1 MTPKALPEQNRPRQ
15 IAADAALLVVALI
28 WGSTFVMVKQAI
40 DAYPVFPFLAIR
52 FSIGAASLA
61 VLCLVFRAWPTWQT
75 VKAGAILGLLLFGG
89 YALQTIGLQWTSASK
104 AGFITGLSVV
114 MVPIMAALLVR
125 AAPGRAALIG
135 VLLATFGL
143 ALLTLQNSLS
153 VNVGDLVVLGC
164 AVCFALHVVGVS
176 VFARRSHPLPLALI
190 QILVVAL
197 LSAVVSSL
205 SAEPWPLP
213 TADTWLATVFT
224 GVLATAAAIAIQT
237 AAQRHTTP
245 THTALILTAE
255 PVFAAVFGVLLGG
268 ETLTPRATAGGM
280 FILAGMLASEIPWED
295 RSARIIS
302 RFLAP
307 QYVLAPAFMLIALA
321 EPTNR
326 LRALLWSLGTAGI
339 SLVLPL
345 LFMWHKFKRGD
356 ITDWHISNRHERLQP
371 SIILVSALAVVLPI
385 TLLILFDGPRVLL
398 AAFVSAGLLVA
409 FNLAVTTTWKIS
421 QHVSAIS
428 ATATFATAL
437 AGVVA
442 APALLLVPVVA
453 WARVKVGAHTPLQTL
468 AGGASGIL
476 ITLATLHYFHLV

>member
-1 MTPKALPEQNRPRQ
+1 MSQEALREPGRPRQ
-15 IAADAALLVVALI
+15 IAADVALLIVALI

-40 DAYPVFPFLAIR
+40 AAYPVFPFLAIR
-52 FSIGAASLA
+52 FAIGAIALG
-61 VLCLVFRAWPTWQT
+61 VLCLVLRAWPTWHT
-75 VKAGAILGLLLFGG
+75 IKAGAILGLLLFGG

-114 MVPIMAALLVR
+114 MVPLFAALLVR
-125 AAPGRAALIG
+125 ASPGRAPLIG
-135 VLLATFGL
+135 VVLAAFGL
-143 ALLTLQNSLS
+143 ALLTLQNSLGI
-153 VNVGDLVVLGC
+153 NIGDLIVLGC
-164 AVCFALHVVGVS
+164 AVCFALHVVGIS
-176 VFARRSHPLPLALI
+176 VFARKSHPLPLAMI
-190 QILVVAL
+190 QVSVVAL
-197 LSAVVSSL
+197 LSGLVGLLGSD
-205 SAEPWPLP
+205 PWPVP
-213 TADTWLATVFT
+213 TQETWWATAFT
-224 GVLATAAAIAIQT
+224 GILATAAAIAIQT

-255 PVFAAVFGVLLGG
+255 PVFAAMFGVLFAN
-268 ETLTPRATAGGM
+268 EILTPRATAGGM

-295 RSARIIS
+295 RSARIVS

-307 QYVLAPAFMLIALA
+307 QYVLVPAFMLITLA
-321 EPTNR
+321 EPTDR
-326 LRALLWSLGTAGI
+326 WGAFLWSLGTAGT

-345 LFMWHKFKRGD
+345 LFMWYKFKRGD
-356 ITDWHISNRHERLQP
+356 ITDWHISNRRERLQP

-385 TLLILFDGPRVLL
+385 ALLVAFDGPRVLL

-468 AGGASGIL
+468 AGGASGVL
-476 ITLATLHYFHLV
+476 ITLATLLWFHLV